1 MNMEIK
7 VLGTGCAGCKAL
19 CETVRQAVAESGL
32 DATVV
37 KEEDIV
43 KIMSYDVM
51 TLPALVVDGRVVAQG
66 RKLSLAEVHEKIIVV
81 CGGRRVCRLRAR
93 ACGKNRCRQAA
104 GRLCRSAL
112 FPRGKTLRDL
122 HGD

>member
-1 MNMEIK
+1 MEIK

-19 CETVRQAVAESGL
+19 HETVKQAVAEL
-32 DATVV
+32 ELTATVV

-66 RKLSLAEVHEKIIVV
+66 RKLSLAEV
-81 CGGRRVCRLRAR
+81 
-93 ACGKNRCRQAA
+93 
-104 GRLCRSAL
+104 
-112 FPRGKTLRDL
+112 RGLLTK
-122 HGD
+122 